1 MKKILLSFLSVAT
14 TFVGFSQLSK
24 SELNALAVER
34 YNENDLQGAIHYFSE
49 VIKYF
54 PNDSIAYFDRGM
66 MKEYA
71 FDFDGA
77 IDDFTKQITVDS
89 NAIDS
94 YFLRGIIQDKL
105 GNDVE
110 ANKDYTKVIELESG
124 NADAHYFRGLNKVEA
139 KDIDGALIDFSNA
152 FKANPNHERSYT
164 EKAILLIKQKKY
176 KEASLNIDKAIS
188 SDSTFAKAYYFRGW
202 LKAEKR
208 DFKGAIDDYL
218 KAISINP
225 EFELE
230 YLFTPKMKHKLSDYD
245 KALKQLNNE
254 NPNKVSYLELGMLN
268 LYLNHIDEASNFLD
282 KNVKMYVKNTFTFYQ
297 IARLK
302 QAQENKIAALDFYQK
317 AIELDAT
324 NPFYYLKR
332 AEYKLRI
339 NENACEDFS
348 KYKKLSKHVENFSW
362 VKHCK

>member
-1 MKKILLSFLSVAT
+1 MKKILISLFTVIFAFCS
-14 TFVGFSQLSK
+14 FSQLTK
-24 SELNALAVER
+24 DELNAKAVER
-34 YNENDLQGAIHYFSE
+34 YNENDLPGAIHYFSE

-54 PNDSIAYFDRGM
+54 PNDPMAYFDRGM

-77 IDDFTKQITVDS
+77 IDDFTKQIAVDS
-89 NAIDS
+89 NSIDS

-152 FKANPNHERSYT
+152 YKANPNHERSYT

-176 KEASLNIDKAIS
+176 KEASLNINKAIS

-202 LKAEKR
+202 LKAEKH

-218 KAISINP
+218 KAIRINP
-225 EFELE
+225 EFEVE

-254 NPNKVSYLELGMLN
+254 NPNKVSYLELGILSIFLN
-268 LYLNHIDEASNFLD
+268 QIDLALNNLD
-282 KNVKMYVKNTFTFYQ
+282 SELEKDPRNAFTCYQ

-302 QAQENKIAALDFYQK
+302 IHCKDNFSAFLFLHK
-317 AIELDAT
+317 AIELEPT

-332 AEYKLRI
+332 AEFKLKI
-339 NENACEDFS
+339 NENACDDFS
-348 KYKKLSKHVENFSW
+348 KYKQLSKNVENFSW

>member
-1 MKKILLSFLSVAT
+1 MKKILISLFTVIFAFCS
-14 TFVGFSQLSK
+14 FSQLTK
-24 SELNALAVER
+24 DELNAKAVER
-34 YNENDLQGAIHYFSE
+34 YNENDLPGAIHYFSE

-54 PNDSIAYFDRGM
+54 PNDPMAYFDRGM

-77 IDDFTKQITVDS
+77 IDDFTKQIAVDS
-89 NAIDS
+89 NSIDS
-94 YFLRGIIQDKL
+94 YFLRGIVQDKL
-105 GNDVE
+105 GNDIE
-110 ANKDYTKVIELESG
+110 ANKDYSKVIELEIG
-124 NADAHYFRGLNKVEA
+124 NADAHYFRGLNKVDA

-164 EKAILLIKQKKY
+164 EKAILLLKQKKY
-176 KEASLNIDKAIS
+176 KEASLNINKAIS

-202 LKAEKR
+202 LKAEKH

-225 EFELE
+225 EFEVE

-254 NPNKVSYLELGMLN
+254 NPNNVSYLELGMLN
-268 LYLNHIDEASNFLD
+268 LYLNHTDEASKFFD
-282 KNVKMYVKNTFTFYQ
+282 KNIKMYVRNTFTFYQ

-302 QAQENKIAALDFYQK
+302 QAQGNKTAALDFYQK

-332 AEYKLRI
+332 AGYKLKI
-339 NENACEDFS
+339 NENACDDFS
-348 KYKKLSKHVENFSW
+348 KYKQLSKNVENFTW